1 MKSVIIAQHNCWSH
15 QPSVTT
21 IAAHNITATA
31 YCCCANN
38 NVQVARAAAQ
48 QALSWNESDDSGV
61 TSAKGGLKI
70 VVIENMFEP
79 ADFENPDDPTFG
91 EDLHN
96 DIAAEVCVTVL
107 YCTVYCTVCLYGR
120 LLIVSIVCV

>member
-1 MKSVIIAQHNCWSH
+1 M
-15 QPSVTT
+15 
-21 IAAHNITATA
+21 
-31 YCCCANN
+31 
-38 NVQVARAAAQ
+38 QVARAAAQ

-79 ADFENPDDPTFG
+79 ADFDNPNDPTFG

-96 DIAAEVCVTVL
+96 DIANEVLLYYTVFVICMFI
-107 YCTVYCTVCLYGR
+107 YVVYVVLPLTA
-120 LLIVSIVCV
+120 